1 MVEEQEKVS
10 PVPMML
16 RRAESWQQGEKLHQA
31 IDMYF
36 KLVEDFPETEE
47 ASKAEERL
55 LSLAQE
61 LEEKG
66 KVYMATRICER
77 LATPPAALT
86 GGKPGHVLSPMGR
99 PMGRPLLGK
108 VLGSIL

>member
-1 MVEEQEKVS
+1 
-10 PVPMML
+10 ML
-16 RRAESWQQGEKLHQA
+16 KRAESWQQDEKLHQA

-36 KLVEDFPETEE
+36 KLVENFPETCE

-61 LEEKG
+61 LEG
-66 KVYMATRICER
+66 IGRVYMAMGICNR
-77 LATPPAALT
+77 LATPPVALT
-86 GGKPGHVLSPMGR
+86 GGRPGYILSPMGR
-99 PMGRPLLGK
+99 PVGRPLLGK